1 MGRAC
6 PSDLFSVMLHH
17 DLMCCFWH
25 RWLSADGARK
35 VGPGWK
41 QKPQEMLH
49 LADEGIASLAA
60 GLHSSAAISSDG
72 RLYMWGSLM
81 CKDHAEYLTADGP
94 KELQEDVQRWHWAG
108 MGADVATAVPGLSR
122 VSAFAMGSLHAMA
135 VTD

>member
-81 CKDHAEYLTADGP
+81 CKVTALCD
-94 KELQEDVQRWHWAG
+94 Q
-108 MGADVATAVPGLSR
+108 
-122 VSAFAMGSLHAMA
+122 SA
-135 VTD
+135 